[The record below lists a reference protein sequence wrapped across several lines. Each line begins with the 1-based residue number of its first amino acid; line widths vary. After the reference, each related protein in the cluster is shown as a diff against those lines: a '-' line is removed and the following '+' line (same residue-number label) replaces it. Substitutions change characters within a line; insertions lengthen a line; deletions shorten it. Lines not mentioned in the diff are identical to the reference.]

1 MGKEKSFFGVRD
13 IFPLILVVSTAGS
26 AVLDLLAGAGMFAL
40 IGLISILMI
49 ATITV
54 VWKKWGQRIPA
65 LLFYVFLLFISI
77 SVYWSNRLD
86 LYKVFFFHDIILHF
100 LSGIII
106 TLIAVNILPK
116 HIENELKMREK
127 IIFLLILAVAAAG
140 FWEII
145 EFLTDFFFHADVQ
158 RNTSREWEIFYSEIQ
173 NPGIVDTMNDM
184 INGSVGGI
192 IGCIIFYFEEKRKK
206 KTAQNRK

>member
-13 IFPLILVVSTAGS
+13 IFPLILVVSTAAS

-49 ATITV
+49 AAITV

-106 TLIAVNILPK
+106 TLIAANIIPK
-116 HIENELKMREK
+116 HLENELKMREK

-173 NPGIVDTMNDM
+173 NPGIVDTMNDI